1 MEVGKL
7 VVTEFVSADGVFQ
20 DPGGVGEIDRGGWS
34 FKADHGEE
42 FDRFKTEELMAADV
56 QLLGRTTYEGF
67 AKAWPEMEET
77 EGEFAVKM
85 NSMPKYV
92 VSTTLSDEDATWNNS
107 TVIRGDVPRAV
118 AKLKEEVEGDI
129 LVGGS
134 GQLVRTLLDEGLV
147 DELRLMIFPII
158 VGEGDH
164 LFNSQAEMREL
175 RLTDSQT
182 IGPDGIIALTYV
194 PA

>member
-1 MEVGKL
+1 
-7 VVTEFVSADGVFQ
+7 
-20 DPGGVGEIDRGGWS
+20 
-34 FKADHGEE
+34 
-42 FDRFKTEELMAADV
+42 MAADV

-67 AKAWPEMEET
+67 AKAWPEMEEV

-107 TVIRGDVPRAV
+107 TVIRDDVPDAV
-118 AKLKEEVEGDI
+118 AKLKDEVDGDI

-147 DELRLMIFPII
+147 DELRLMVFPII
-158 VGEGDH
+158 VGEGNH
-164 LFNSQAEMREL
+164 LFDSQAEMSEL
-175 RLTDSQT
+175 RLTDSQR